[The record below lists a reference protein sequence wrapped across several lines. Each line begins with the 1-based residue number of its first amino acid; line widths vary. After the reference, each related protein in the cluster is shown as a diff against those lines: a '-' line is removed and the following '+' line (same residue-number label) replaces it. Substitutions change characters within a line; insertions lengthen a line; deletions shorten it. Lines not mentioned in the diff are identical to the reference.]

1 MNKRAP
7 DNRCLSTRGK
17 STQRNHF
24 IMGNL
29 LSANRGPNRNHSP
42 GFYHTLGLHFRKSS
56 FYLQSYFLLC
66 LFVLTRIA
74 FLNNLKNLF
83 SVFCWFENYF
93 KVELSHR
100 FWSNI
105 SNVISFKNTVT
116 KVYVWVLFSCTFSLL
131 KKIILKGFLRTHY

>member
-1 MNKRAP
+1 MIKRAP

-24 IMGNL
+24 IMGNPL
-29 LSANRGPNRNHSP
+29 TW
-42 GFYHTLGLHFRKSS
+42 GFYHTIGLHFRKSS

-66 LFVLTRIA
+66 LFVLTRIT

-93 KVELSHR
+93 KVELSHH

-131 KKIILKGFLRTHY
+131 KKIILKGVFKDPLLVV